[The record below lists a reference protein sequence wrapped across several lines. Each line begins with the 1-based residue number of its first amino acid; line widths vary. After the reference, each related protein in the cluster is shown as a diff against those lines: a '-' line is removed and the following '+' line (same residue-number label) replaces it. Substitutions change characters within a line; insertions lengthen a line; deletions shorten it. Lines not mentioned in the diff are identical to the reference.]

1 MVQAARAAKSHLVLV
16 EHRHL
21 AAIKAALG
29 GPTAENSAAPPPAAF
44 SSSGNRA
51 VLALMAGAGGN
62 LGMPVNFFPNLGESH
77 RSRIRITLTLLDEAL
92 VNFEAWAQ
100 GREVRSL
107 LYREENNLD
116 PAQRSGLLADIAGI
130 RRLIQELRDDLHL
143 EASSRD
149 IAKTI
154 RGHCYLLWVDVLELT
169 GKYLRGFGEPS
180 PELLD
185 YLEPRVYRL
194 LQYLDHIKALL
205 TKPGS

>member
-1 MVQAARAAKSHLVLV
+1 
-16 EHRHL
+16 
-21 AAIKAALG
+21 
-29 GPTAENSAAPPPAAF
+29 
-44 SSSGNRA
+44 
-51 VLALMAGAGGN
+51 
-62 LGMPVNFFPNLGESH
+62 MPVNYFPNLSEAH
-77 RSRIRITLTLLDEAL
+77 RSKIRITLTLLDGAL

-116 PAQRSGLLADIAGI
+116 PARRSGLLADIAGI

-143 EASSRD
+143 EASSQD

-169 GKYLRGFGEPS
+169 GKYLRGFGEPP
-180 PELLD
+180 PELLN
-185 YLEPRVYRL
+185 YLDPRAYRI

-205 TKPGS
+205 TKPGSLG